1 MPIYEYRCRD
11 CGAKSPFLT
20 LSVSEKI
27 ELKCSRCGKPNLTK
41 LVSRVAVLRS
51 EGSRMESLAD
61 PSKLGGLDESD
72 PASVAR
78 WMKKMGRET
87 GEDLGED
94 LEQGMD
100 KAAQDGGFGGG
111 GMGDDEGDAGGGL
124 DGESGSGPEDD

>member
-11 CGAKSPFLT
+11 CGAKSTFIT

-27 ELKCSRCGKPNLTK
+27 ELKCSRCGKSSLTK

-61 PSKLGGLDESD
+61 PANFGGLDESD

-87 GEDLGED
+87 GEDLGGD
-94 LEQGMD
+94 FEQGLD
-100 KAAQDGGFGGG
+100 ETGGG
-111 GMGDDEGDAGGGL
+111 GDDE
-124 DGESGSGPEDD
+124 

>member
-11 CGAKSPFLT
+11 CGAKSTFIT

-27 ELKCSRCGKPNLTK
+27 ELACSKCGKPNLTK

-51 EGSRMESLAD
+51 EGDRMERLAD
-61 PSKLGGLDESD
+61 PANLGGLDESD

-87 GEDLGED
+87 GEDLGGDFDQGLDEAAASGDFGAGAMAGED
-94 LEQGMD
+94 
-100 KAAQDGGFGGG
+100 DGG
-111 GMGDDEGDAGGGL
+111 DE
-124 DGESGSGPEDD
+124 

>member
-11 CGAKSPFLT
+11 CGAKSTFVT

-27 ELKCSRCGKPNLTK
+27 DLKCSRCGRPNLTK

-51 EGSRMESLAD
+51 EGDRLERLGD
-61 PSKLGGLDESD
+61 PSSLGGLDESD

-78 WMKKMGRET
+78 WMKKMGDEA

-94 LEQGMD
+94 FDQGMD
-100 KAAQDGGFGGG
+100 EA
-111 GMGDDEGDAGGGL
+111 AGGDSEGA
-124 DGESGSGPEDD
+124 PEDD